1 MLLRRLMDKF
11 LLVILAAGLL
21 GVGGWRGYGYYQ
33 TTHAKLVPKVQTAG
47 GKAQMSAA
55 QAAADAKKQAEID
68 ATRKDIESQLK
79 PLKVTSIMPGEPG
92 IAIINKKEYA
102 EGDKLALSGGKKQLQ
117 VAKVNEDGILL
128 AYNGLTFRLDPPA
141 APDLEALRKK

>member
-1 MLLRRLMDKF
+1 MLPNVLMDKF
-11 LLVILAAGLL
+11 LLVILTAGLL

-33 TTHAKLVPKVQTAG
+33 STHARPVSKAQTAG
-47 GKAQMSAA
+47 AKTLPSAA

-68 ATRKDIESQLK
+68 AARKDIESQLK

-117 VAKVNEDGILL
+117 VAKINENGILL
-128 AYNGLTFRLDPPA
+128 AYNGQTFRLDPPA